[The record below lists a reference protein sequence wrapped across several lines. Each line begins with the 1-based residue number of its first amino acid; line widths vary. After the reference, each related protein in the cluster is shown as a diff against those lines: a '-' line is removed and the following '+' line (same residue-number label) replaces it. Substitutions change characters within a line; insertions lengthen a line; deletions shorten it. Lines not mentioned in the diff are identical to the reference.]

1 MGKGG
6 STIKKKLG
14 ILVNPI
20 AGMGGAVGL
29 KGTDGIAT
37 LKKAVE
43 MGAKPLSPERAK
55 VFLTELNPVRNVI
68 ELYTAPGEMGANEA
82 LEVSFKPRV
91 IGKIQKNTTAD
102 DTKNAVKLI
111 CEQEVDLLVVCGGD
125 GTMIDVLEAM
135 DQNMPIPI
143 LGVPT
148 GVKMH
153 SAVFAVNPKAAAKI
167 ALQFLW
173 DELPIRETEVMDVD
187 ENAFRQGRLSADLKG
202 FLLVPYEPSLLQG
215 AKVGS
220 PITADEELDREAIA
234 RRIVEELEPETLYI
248 LSAGTTV
255 KAITDELGVE
265 KTLLGVDLL
274 HSSEIIKFDV
284 NEQQIIELI
293 NEKKEDC
300 KIIVSP
306 IGHQG
311 FLFGRGNQQI
321 SPKVIRKI
329 GGLKNVII
337 IATPF
342 KISTLDT
349 LRVDTGD
356 PELDLLLKGY
366 VRVVTGYHTQ
376 QVLRLV
382 S

>member
-1 MGKGG
+1 
-6 STIKKKLG
+6 
-14 ILVNPI
+14 
-20 AGMGGAVGL
+20 MGGAVGL

-111 CEQEVDLLVVCGGD
+111 CEQEVDLIVVCGGD
-125 GTMIDVLEAM
+125 GTMIDILEAM

-274 HSSEIIKFDV
+274 HNSEIIKFDV

-366 VRVVTGYHTQ
+366 VRVVTSYHETNIMR
-376 QVLRLV
+376 VE
-382 S
+382 

>member
-1 MGKGG
+1 M
-6 STIKKKLG
+6 KKLG

-37 LKKAVE
+37 LKKAAE

-55 VFLTELNPVRNVI
+55 TFLTELKPNQNAI
-68 ELYTAPGEMGANEA
+68 ELFTAPGEMGTNEA

-91 IGKIQKNTTAD
+91 IGRIQKNTTAD
-102 DTKNAVKLI
+102 DTKNAIKSM
-111 CEQEVDLLVVCGGD
+111 CEQQVDLIVICAGD
-125 GTMIDVLEAM
+125 GTMIDVLEVM

-167 ALQFLW
+167 TLQFLW
-173 DELPIRETEVMDVD
+173 DELPLREAEVMDVD
-187 ENAFRQGRLSADLKG
+187 EEAYRQGRLSADLKG
-202 FLLVPYEPSLLQG
+202 FLLVPYEPSLMQG
-215 AKVGS
+215 VKVGS

-234 RRIVEELEPETLYI
+234 KRIVEEMNPETLYI

-255 KAITDELGVE
+255 TAIANELGLK

-274 HSSEIIKFDV
+274 QNKEIIKHDV
-284 NEQQIIELI
+284 NEQQILEIL
-293 NEKKEDC
+293 KKKRDC

-306 IGHQG
+306 IGQQG
-311 FLFGRGNQQI
+311 FIFGRGNQQI
-321 SPKVIRKI
+321 SAKVIRQV

-337 IATPF
+337 LATPF
-342 KISTLDT
+342 KVSTLDV

-356 PELDLLLKGY
+356 IKLDNSLKGY
-366 VRVVTGYHTQ
+366 VRVVTGYHETK
-376 QVLRLV
+376 VIRV
-382 S
+382 E